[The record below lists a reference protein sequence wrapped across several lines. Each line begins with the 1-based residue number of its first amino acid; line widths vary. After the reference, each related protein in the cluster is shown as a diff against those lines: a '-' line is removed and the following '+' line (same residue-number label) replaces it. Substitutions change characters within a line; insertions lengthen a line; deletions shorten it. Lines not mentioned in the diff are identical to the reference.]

1 MKEIKNENIID
12 INILLALSKCLGE
25 MSHNLQYVL
34 TQIEKKRVK
43 DVIRS
48 NKLLETTLDKRF
60 EGSQKDAVESIYDVI
75 MDLILDAREV
85 SLENIKE
92 QRASY
97 DLVDGA
103 YVPKE

>member
-1 MKEIKNENIID
+1 MKIKDENIID

-34 TQIEKKRVK
+34 SQMEKKRVK

-60 EGSQKDAVESIYDVI
+60 QGNQKDAVESIYDVI
-75 MDLILDAREV
+75 MDLILDAREM
-85 SLENIKE
+85 SLKNIEKE
-92 QRASY
+92 SSY